1 MADDSANVGPASYVA
16 TLRLYDRA
24 RPANSVAVVFDADIT
39 ARHAASSCVVVDVAT
54 FENVPS
60 QKYAVTPSAWTLLVV
75 DITARHAASSCVVVD
90 VATFE
95 NVPSQKYAVTP
106 SAWTL
111 LVVLGGLYDSSELV
125 CATPQPVL
133 PVPHA
138 NDHVDRTWTRRPAR
152 TPLIRT
158 ASAPNTPAMIANA

>member
-24 RPANSVAVVFDADIT
+24 RPANSVAVVFDA
-39 ARHAASSCVVVDVAT
+39 
-54 FENVPS
+54 
-60 QKYAVTPSAWTLLVV
+60 

>member
-24 RPANSVAVVFDADIT
+24 RPANSVAVVF
-39 ARHAASSCVVVDVAT
+39 
-54 FENVPS
+54 
-60 QKYAVTPSAWTLLVV
+60 VV

-138 NDHVDRTWTRRPAR
+138 NVHVDRTWTRRPAR

>member
-24 RPANSVAVVFDADIT
+24 RPANSVAVVF
-39 ARHAASSCVVVDVAT
+39 
-54 FENVPS
+54 
-60 QKYAVTPSAWTLLVV
+60 VV